1 MQLDLGSRN
10 RFSRGGELVQDNTSI
25 SLYISIGGF
34 IISCLGFLNTIRQ
47 SKYNRKIERLRT
59 YDKIY
64 FDVCDLLLFD
74 YKIKSQKAYVSEDKD
89 LEQAVNQ
96 FGQLHWMEQIYG
108 PDSYGYIKFKNKSDQ
123 VSFSKKVSAE
133 YYKFQREKSSTLLG
147 NQSPVMHTDNEE
159 FNNRFKRVMA
169 HIKENI
175 SLFSKPIRLEWEKTN
190 LREPDEIRKEYISLE
205 RINSYACEE
214 LEEKIDDP
222 YLKIFLLIRQEHR
235 ILNKQSTEKLLDTL
249 FNLKWRISKSLI
261 KINEKMSCKFKSH
274 SED

>member
-1 MQLDLGSRN
+1 M
-10 RFSRGGELVQDNTSI
+10 QDNTSI

-74 YKIKSQKAYVSEDKD
+74 YKIKSQKTYTSEDKD

-96 FGQLHWMEQIYG
+96 FSQLHWLEQIYG
-108 PDSYGYIKFKNKSDQ
+108 PDGYKHIKFKNKSDQ
-123 VSFSKKVSAE
+123 ASFSKKVSEE
-133 YYKFQREKSSTLLG
+133 YYKFQREKSLSLLG

-159 FNNRFKRVMA
+159 FNNRFQRVMT

-175 SLFSKPIRLEWEKTN
+175 SLFSKPIRLEWEKTS
-190 LREPDEIRKEYISLE
+190 LREPEEIRMEYIALE
-205 RINSYACEE
+205 RVNSHACEE

-235 ILNKQSTEKLLDTL
+235 LLNKQNTEKLLDTL
-249 FNLKWRISKSLI
+249 FNLKWRLSKSLRKI
-261 KINEKMSCKFKSH
+261 KRKMSCKFKLH

>member
-1 MQLDLGSRN
+1 M
-10 RFSRGGELVQDNTSI
+10 QDNTSI

-108 PDSYGYIKFKNKSDQ
+108 PDSYGHIKFKNKSDQ
-123 VSFSKKVSAE
+123 VSFSKKVSEE

-205 RINSYACEE
+205 RVNSYACEE

-261 KINEKMSCKFKSH
+261 KINEKMLYKFNSH

>member
-1 MQLDLGSRN
+1 M
-10 RFSRGGELVQDNTSI
+10 QDNTSI
-25 SLYISIGGF
+25 SLYISVGGF

-74 YKIKSQKAYVSEDKD
+74 YKIKSQKAYISEGKD
-89 LEQAVNQ
+89 LEQAVNK

-108 PDSYGYIKFKNKSDQ
+108 PDSYGYIKFKSKSEQ
-123 VSFSKKVSAE
+123 SSFSKKVSEE
-133 YYKFQREKSSTLLG
+133 YYKFQREKNSTLLW

-159 FNNRFKRVMA
+159 FNNRFKCVMV
-169 HIKENI
+169 HVKENI
-175 SLFSKPIRLEWEKTN
+175 SLFSRLIRLEWKKTS
-190 LREPDEIRKEYISLE
+190 LREPDEIKMEYISLE
-205 RINSYACEE
+205 RVNSCACEE
-214 LEEKIDDP
+214 LEGGIDDP

-235 ILNKQSTEKLLDTL
+235 LLNKQGTEKLLDTL
-249 FNLKWRISKSLI
+249 FNLKMALFKG
-261 KINEKMSCKFKSH
+261 INKNQWKMSYEFKSH

>member
-1 MQLDLGSRN
+1 MQDKTL
-10 RFSRGGELVQDNTSI
+10 I
-25 SLYISIGGF
+25 SLYISIGSF
-34 IISCLGFLNTIRQ
+34 IISCLGLLNTIRQ

-74 YKIKSQKAYVSEDKD
+74 YKIKSQKTYISEDKD

-96 FGQLHWMEQIYG
+96 FSQLHWMEQIYG
-108 PDSYGYIKFKNKSDQ
+108 PDSYEHIKFKSKSDQ
-123 VSFSKKVSAE
+123 ASFSKKVSEE

-147 NQSPVMHTDNEE
+147 NQSPVMYIDNEE

-190 LREPDEIRKEYISLE
+190 LRGPNEIKLEYIALE

-235 ILNKQSTEKLLDTL
+235 LLNKQNTEKLLDNL
-249 FNLKWRISKSLI
+249 LDLKWRFSISLRKI
-261 KINEKMSCKFKSH
+261 KKKITYKFKRH
-274 SED
+274 HED

>member
-108 PDSYGYIKFKNKSDQ
+108 PDSCGHIKFKNKSDQ
-123 VSFSKKVSAE
+123 VSFSKKVSEE

-205 RINSYACEE
+205 RFNSYACEE

-261 KINEKMSCKFKSH
+261 KINEKMSYKFKSH